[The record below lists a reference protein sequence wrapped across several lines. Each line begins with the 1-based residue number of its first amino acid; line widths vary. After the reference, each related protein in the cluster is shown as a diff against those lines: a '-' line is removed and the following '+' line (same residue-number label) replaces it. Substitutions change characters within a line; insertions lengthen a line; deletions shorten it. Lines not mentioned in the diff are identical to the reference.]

1 MRNVVIRPL
10 GFAGL
15 LTWGSIAPAL
25 IAQNPALPPPGQA
38 QSALQQALL
47 QNPGLADS
55 IRARLQGSGLTA
67 DQIRARL
74 EASGYPT
81 NLLDAYLGSR
91 ASARTSAT
99 PVATELS
106 AIEALGLPPIRLPG
120 DSLAADTGMIA
131 VRGAGPAR
139 PGSPVFGVDALR
151 RSTTQFLPLLSGPVP
166 ADYKVGPGDVLVLI
180 LTGDVELAY
189 TLQVTREGF
198 ILIPQVGQVFASQ
211 LTLDQLRELLYS
223 RLGRVYSS
231 VRRGPNATTRF
242 DLSVAKVRAN
252 QVYVI
257 GEVTQPGAYQ
267 ISSLGSVLT
276 ALYAAGG
283 VTERGNTRHIEVRRL
298 GRPAATFDLYD
309 YLIRG
314 DTRSDIRLET
324 GDVVFVP
331 VHGTRVQVTGAV
343 RRPAIY
349 ELGPGETLL
358 DLVRVAGGFRP
369 DADFRRLSIHRILPP
384 PDRGPGTVART
395 VVDAQISVLAL
406 GDPASGTEMPDS
418 SASRVAVPLVA
429 LADGDSVVVDSV
441 PPLKDEFYVAIA
453 GAVNKPGMYPWRP
466 GMTLRALMLL
476 ARGPKVGAYLK
487 EAEVA
492 RLPADRAQGRLAQ
505 TIRVPMDSTYL
516 FDRDSLGRYV
526 GPPGL
531 PVPPSGAPEATLQP
545 YDNVLILKQPDFN
558 LQRTV
563 VVAGEVRFPGTY
575 SLATK
580 TDRLVDVINRAGGLT
595 PQAYTEGIRFVRS
608 VEYVGRINVQ
618 LDKAM
623 RDTTSRYNIIL
634 QPGDSIQIPEY
645 QPSVKVTG
653 AVNSPGSV
661 LWERGKDLD
670 YYLSAAGGASYRADK
685 GRVSV
690 RYANG
695 EVRTHHKTFIFSSS
709 PNPMPGSEVFVP
721 VRDTTQHTNTLALVG
736 TLAQILG
743 STIAL
748 IYIIKHP

>member
-1 MRNVVIRPL
+1 MPNAARSSFV
-10 GFAGL
+10 FAALFAAGA
-15 LTWGSIAPAL
+15 IVPAL
-25 IAQNPALPPPGQA
+25 VAQNPALRPPGQA
-38 QSALQQALL
+38 PSALQQTLL
-47 QNPGLADS
+47 QNPGLIDS
-55 IRARLQGSGLTA
+55 IRARLQSSGLTA

-74 EASGYPT
+74 EASGYPST
-81 NLLDAYLGSR
+81 LLDAYLGP
-91 ASARTSAT
+91 RTGGQTTAT
-99 PVATELS
+99 PLAAELA
-106 AIEALGLPPIRLPG
+106 AIEALGLPPVRLPG
-120 DSLAADTGMIA
+120 DSLRADTGMIA
-131 VRGAGPAR
+131 VRGAG
-139 PGSPVFGVDALR
+139 SQSLVFGVDALR

-189 TLQVTREGF
+189 TLPVTREGF
-198 ILIPQVGQVFASQ
+198 TLIPQVGQVFASQ
-211 LTLDQLRELLYS
+211 LTLDQLRDVLYN
-223 RLGRVYSS
+223 RLGRVYSG
-231 VRRGPNATTRF
+231 VRRGPSATTRF

-267 ISSLGSVLT
+267 ISSLGTVLT

-283 VTERGNTRHIEVRRL
+283 VTERGNTRHIDVRRL
-298 GRPAATFDLYD
+298 GRPVATFDLYD

-314 DTRSDIRLET
+314 DTRTDIRLET

-343 RRPAIY
+343 RRPSIY

-369 DADFRRLSIHRILPP
+369 DAEFRRVAIHRILAA

-395 VVDAQISVLAL
+395 VVDAQLSVLAL
-406 GDPASGTEMPDS
+406 GDPSSGTEMPDS
-418 SASRVAVPLVA
+418 NASRVAVPLVA
-429 LADGDSVVVDSV
+429 IADGDSVVVDSV
-441 PPLKDEFYVAIA
+441 PPLKEGFYVAIA

-466 GMTLRALMLL
+466 GMTLRDLMLL

-492 RLPADRAQGRLAQ
+492 RLPADRSQGQLAQ
-505 TIRVPMDSTYL
+505 TVRVLMDSTYL
-516 FDRDSLGRYV
+516 FDRDSMGRYV

-531 PVPPSGAPEATLQP
+531 PVPRGGAPEVTLLP

-575 SLATK
+575 SLIAK

-595 PQAYTEGIRFVRS
+595 PQAYTDGIRFVRS

-618 LDKAM
+618 LDRAL

-634 QPGDSIQIPEY
+634 QPGDSIYIPEY

-661 LWERGKDLD
+661 LWERGRDLD
-670 YYLSAAGGASYRADK
+670 YYLSAAGGTSYRADK
-685 GRVSV
+685 GRASV

-695 EVRTHHKTFIFSSS
+695 EVRTRHKTLFFSSD
-709 PNPMPGSEVFVP
+709 PTPRPGSEVFVP
-721 VRDTTQHTNTLALVG
+721 VRDTTQHTNYVALVG
-736 TLAQILG
+736 GIAQIVA

-748 IYIIKHP
+748 IYIIRHP

>member
-1 MRNVVIRPL
+1 MKPVV
-10 GFAGL
+10 FAAL
-15 LTWGSIAPAL
+15 LVGASIPPAL
-25 IAQNPALPPPGQA
+25 VAQNPTLPPPGQV
-38 QSALQQALL
+38 QSLLQQALS

-55 IRARLQGSGLTA
+55 IRTRLQSSGLTA

-74 EASGYPT
+74 EASGYPA

-91 ASARTSAT
+91 TPNQAT
-99 PVATELS
+99 GAPVATELA

-120 DSLAADTGMIA
+120 DSLRADTGMIG
-131 VRGAGPAR
+131 VRGAR
-139 PGSPVFGVDALR
+139 SQSLVFGVDALR

-189 TLQVTREGF
+189 TLPVTREGF
-198 ILIPQVGQVFASQ
+198 TLIPQVGQVFASQ
-211 LTLDQLRELLYS
+211 LTLDQLREVLYS
-223 RLGRVYSS
+223 RLGRVYSG
-231 VRRGPNATTRF
+231 VRRGPSATTRF
-242 DLSVAKVRAN
+242 DLSVARVRAN

-267 ISSLGSVLT
+267 ISSLGTVLT

-283 VTERGNTRHIEVRRL
+283 VTELGNTRHIDVRRL
-298 GRPAATFDLYD
+298 GRPVAIFDLYD

-343 RRPAIY
+343 RRPSIY
-349 ELGPGETLL
+349 ELGAGETLL

-369 DADFRRLSIHRILPP
+369 DAEFRRVAIHRLLPAA
-384 PDRGPGTVART
+384 DRGPGTVTRT
-395 VVDAQISVLAL
+395 VVDAQLSVLPF

-418 SASRVAVPLVA
+418 SSSRVAVPLVA
-429 LADGDSVVVDSV
+429 LTDGDSVVVDSV
-441 PPLKDEFYVAIA
+441 PPLKEGFYVAIA
-453 GAVNKPGMYPWRP
+453 GAVNKPGIYPWRP
-466 GMTLRALMLL
+466 GMTLRDLVLL

-487 EAEVA
+487 EAELA
-492 RLPADRAQGRLAQ
+492 RLPADRSQGQLAR
-505 TIRVPMDSTYL
+505 TVRVPMDSTYL

-531 PVPPSGAPEATLQP
+531 AAPRSGAPEMTLQP

-575 SLATK
+575 SLVTK

-595 PQAYTEGIRFVRS
+595 PQAYIEGIRFVRS
-608 VEYVGRINVQ
+608 EEYVGRINVA
-618 LDKAM
+618 LARAL

-634 QPGDSIQIPEY
+634 QPGDSIQIPVY

-661 LWERGKDLD
+661 LWERGQDLD
-670 YYLSAAGGASYRADK
+670 YYLSAAGGPSYRADK

-695 EVRTHHKTFIFSSS
+695 EVRTRHKTFVFSSS
-709 PNPMPGSEVFVP
+709 PTPKPGSEVFVP
-721 VRDTTQHTNTLALVG
+721 VRDTLQHTNYVALVG
-736 TLAQILG
+736 GIAQILG
-743 STIAL
+743 STIAIL
-748 IYIIKHP
+748 YIIRHP

>member
-1 MRNVVIRPL
+1 MMRNVAIRPL
-10 GFAGL
+10 VFAGL
-15 LTWGSIAPAL
+15 LAGGPIAPAML
-25 IAQNPALPPPGQA
+25 AQNPTLPPPGQA
-38 QSALQQALL
+38 QSALQQALS

-55 IRARLQGSGLTA
+55 IRKRLQSSGLTA

-74 EASGYPT
+74 EASGYPS

-91 ASARTSAT
+91 TGGQPAAS
-99 PVATELS
+99 PVATELA

-120 DSLAADTGMIA
+120 DSLRADTGMIG
-131 VRGAGPAR
+131 VRGPR
-139 PGSPVFGVDALR
+139 SESLIFGVDALR

-189 TLQVTREGF
+189 TLPVTREGF

-211 LTLDQLRELLYS
+211 LTLDQLREVLYS
-223 RLGRVYSS
+223 RLGRVYSG
-231 VRRGPNATTRF
+231 VRRGQSATARF

-267 ISSLGSVLT
+267 ISSLGTVLT

-283 VTERGNTRHIEVRRL
+283 VTELGNTRHIDVRRL
-298 GRPAATFDLYD
+298 GRPVATFDLYD

-343 RRPAIY
+343 RRPSIY

-369 DADFRRLSIHRILPP
+369 DAEFRRVAIHRILAA

-395 VVDAQISVLAL
+395 VVDAPLSVLAL
-406 GDPASGTEMPDS
+406 GDPSSGAEMPDS
-418 SASRVAVPLVA
+418 SANRVAVPLVA

-441 PPLKDEFYVAIA
+441 APLKEGFYVAIA

-466 GMTLRALMLL
+466 AMTLRDLMLL

-487 EAEVA
+487 EAELA
-492 RLPADRAQGRLAQ
+492 RLPTDRSQGQLAQ

-516 FDRDSLGRYV
+516 FDRDSMGRYV

-531 PVPPSGAPEATLQP
+531 PVPRSGAPEVTLRP
-545 YDNVLILKQPDFN
+545 YDNVLILKQPAFN

-575 SLATK
+575 SLVSK
-580 TDRLVDVINRAGGLT
+580 TDRLADVINRAGGLT
-595 PQAYTEGIRFVRS
+595 PQAYAEGIRFVRAE
-608 VEYVGRINVQ
+608 EYVGRINVQ
-618 LDKAM
+618 LDRAL

-634 QPGDSIQIPEY
+634 QPGDSIHVPEY
-645 QPSVKVTG
+645 QPSIKVSG

-670 YYLSAAGGASYRADK
+670 YYLSAAGGPSYRADK

-695 EVRTHHKTFIFSSS
+695 EVRTRHKTLLFSTD
-709 PNPMPGSEVFVP
+709 PTPRPGSEVFVP
-721 VRDTTQHTNTLALVG
+721 VRDTLQHTNTLALVG
-736 TLAQILG
+736 TIAQIMG

-748 IYIIKHP
+748 VYIIKHP

>member
-1 MRNVVIRPL
+1 MSRNLAMKPVV
-10 GFAGL
+10 FAAL
-15 LTWGSIAPAL
+15 LVGASIPPAL
-25 IAQNPALPPPGQA
+25 VAQNPTLPPPGQV
-38 QSALQQALL
+38 QSLLQQALS

-55 IRARLQGSGLTA
+55 IRTRLQSSGLTA

-74 EASGYPT
+74 EASGYPA

-91 ASARTSAT
+91 TGGQPTAT
-99 PVATELS
+99 PVATELA

-120 DSLAADTGMIA
+120 DSLRADTGMIA
-131 VRGAGPAR
+131 VRAAR
-139 PGSPVFGVDALR
+139 SQSLVFGVDALR

-180 LTGDVELAY
+180 LTGDVGLAH
-189 TLQVTREGF
+189 TLPVTREGF

-211 LTLDQLRELLYS
+211 LTLDQLREVLYS
-223 RLGRVYSS
+223 RLGRVYSG
-231 VRRGPNATTRF
+231 VRHGQNATTRF

-267 ISSLGSVLT
+267 ISSLGTVLT

-283 VTERGNTRHIEVRRL
+283 VTELGNTRHVDVRRL
-298 GRPAATFDLYD
+298 GRPVATFDLYD

-343 RRPAIY
+343 RRPSIY

-369 DADFRRLSIHRILPP
+369 DAEFRRVAIHRILPA

-395 VVDAQISVLAL
+395 VVDAALSVLAF

-418 SASRVAVPLVA
+418 SSSRVAVPLVA

-441 PPLKDEFYVAIA
+441 PPLKEGFYVAIA
-453 GAVNKPGMYPWRP
+453 GAVNKPGIYPWRP
-466 GMTLRALMLL
+466 AMTLRDLVLL

-487 EAEVA
+487 EAEIA
-492 RLPADRAQGRLAQ
+492 RLPQDRAQGQLA
-505 TIRVPMDSTYL
+505 TTMRVPLDSTYL
-516 FDRDSLGRYV
+516 YDRDSMGRYV

-531 PVPPSGAPEATLQP
+531 PALRSGAPEVTLLP
-545 YDNVLILKQPDFN
+545 YDNVLILKQPDFT

-575 SLATK
+575 SLIAK

-595 PQAYTEGIRFVRS
+595 PQAYPEGVRFVRS
-608 VEYVGRINVQ
+608 
-618 LDKAM
+618 A
-623 RDTTSRYNIIL
+623 
-634 QPGDSIQIPEY
+634 
-645 QPSVKVTG
+645 
-653 AVNSPGSV
+653 
-661 LWERGKDLD
+661 D
-670 YYLSAAGGASYRADK
+670 Y
-685 GRVSV
+685 
-690 RYANG
+690 
-695 EVRTHHKTFIFSSS
+695 
-709 PNPMPGSEVFVP
+709 
-721 VRDTTQHTNTLALVG
+721 
-736 TLAQILG
+736 
-743 STIAL
+743 
-748 IYIIKHP
+748 

>member
-1 MRNVVIRPL
+1 V
-10 GFAGL
+10 
-15 LTWGSIAPAL
+15 
-25 IAQNPALPPPGQA
+25 AQNPTLPRAGQA
-38 QSALQQALL
+38 QSPFQQALL
-47 QNPGLADS
+47 QNPSLADS
-55 IRARLQGSGLTA
+55 IRSRLQSSGLTV

-74 EASGYPT
+74 EASGYPAS
-81 NLLDAYLGSR
+81 LLDAYLGSR
-91 ASARTSAT
+91 TTDQPTGT
-99 PVATELS
+99 PLTTELA
-106 AIEALGLPPIRLPG
+106 AIEALGLPPIRLPE
-120 DSLAADTGMIA
+120 DSLQADTGLIA
-131 VRGAGPAR
+131 MRGVGR
-139 PGSPVFGVDALR
+139 TRMTSPVFGVDALR

-198 ILIPQVGQVFASQ
+198 ILIPQVGQVYASQ
-211 LTLDQLRELLYS
+211 LTLDKLREVLYG
-223 RLGRVYSS
+223 RLGRVYSG
-231 VRRGPNATTRF
+231 VRRGSNATTRF
-242 DLSVAKVRAN
+242 DISVAKVRAN
-252 QVYVI
+252 QVYAI

-267 ISSLGSVLT
+267 ISSLGTVLT

-298 GRPAATFDLYD
+298 GQPVAAFDLYE

-314 DTRSDIRLET
+314 DTRGDIRLET

-331 VHGTRVQVTGAV
+331 VHGTRVQLTGAV

-349 ELGPGETLL
+349 ELGPGETLV

-369 DADFRRLSIHRILPP
+369 DAEFRRVAIHRILPA

-395 VVDAQISVLAL
+395 VVDAPLSVLAL
-406 GDPASGTEMPDS
+406 GDPNTGTEMPDS
-418 SASRVAVPLVA
+418 SSSRVAVPLVA

-441 PPLKDEFYVAIA
+441 PPLREGFYVAIA

-466 GMTLRALMLL
+466 RITLRDLMLL
-476 ARGPKVGAYLK
+476 ARGPRVGAYLK

-492 RLPADRAQGRLAQ
+492 RLPTDRSQGRLAQ
-505 TIRVPMDSTYL
+505 TIRVSMDSTYL
-516 FDRDSLGRYV
+516 FDRDSMGTYV

-531 PVPPSGAPEATLQP
+531 PVPGSGAPEVTLQP

-563 VVAGEVRFPGTY
+563 VVVGEVRFPGTY
-575 SLATK
+575 SLVRK

-595 PQAYTEGIRFVRS
+595 SQAFAEGIRFVRR

-618 LDKAM
+618 LVKAL
-623 RDTTSRYNIIL
+623 RDTTSRYNVVL
-634 QPGDSIQIPEY
+634 QSGDSIQIPEY
-645 QPSVKVTG
+645 QPSVKVSG

-661 LWERGKDLD
+661 LWERGEDLD
-670 YYLSAAGGASYRADK
+670 YYLSAAGGTNYRGDK

-695 EVRTHHKTFIFSSS
+695 EVRTRHKTLLFSRS
-709 PNPMPGSEVFVP
+709 PTPRPGSEVFVP
-721 VRDTTQHTNTLALVG
+721 VRDTIQANNAP
-736 TLAQILG
+736 AILG
-743 STIAL
+743 AVASIVGSLVAIVVVL
-748 IYIIKHP
+748 RH

>member
-1 MRNVVIRPL
+1 MPNAARSSFV
-10 GFAGL
+10 FA
-15 LTWGSIAPAL
+15 AL
-25 IAQNPALPPPGQA
+25 VAAGAMVPTLVAQNPALPPPGQA
-38 QSALQQALL
+38 QSTLQQMLL
-47 QNPGLADS
+47 QNPGLGDS
-55 IRARLQGSGLTA
+55 IRARLQSSGLTP

-74 EASGYPT
+74 EAGGYPA

-91 ASARTSAT
+91 TPNQAT
-99 PVATELS
+99 GAPVATELA
-106 AIEALGLPPIRLPG
+106 AIEALGLPAIRLPG
-120 DSLAADTGMIA
+120 DSLRADTGMIA
-131 VRGAGPAR
+131 VRGAG
-139 PGSPVFGVDALR
+139 SQSLVFGVDALR

-189 TLQVTREGF
+189 TLQVSREGF

-211 LTLDQLRELLYS
+211 LTLDQLREVLNS
-223 RLGRVYSS
+223 RLGRVYSG

-267 ISSLGSVLT
+267 ISSLGTVLT

-283 VTERGNTRHIEVRRL
+283 VTERGNTRHIDVRRL
-298 GRPAATFDLYD
+298 GRPVATFDLYD

-343 RRPAIY
+343 RRPEIY

-358 DLVRVAGGFRP
+358 DLVRLAGGFRP
-369 DADFRRLSIHRILPP
+369 DAEFRRVAIHRILPA

-395 VVDAQISVLAL
+395 VVDAPLSVLPL
-406 GDPASGTEMPDS
+406 GDPSSATEMPDS
-418 SASRVAVPLVA
+418 SVSRVAVPLVA

-441 PPLKDEFYVAIA
+441 PPLKEGFYVAIA
-453 GAVNKPGMYPWRP
+453 GAVNKPGMYSWRP
-466 GMTLRALMLL
+466 TMTLRDLMLL

-492 RLPADRAQGRLAQ
+492 RLPADRSQGQLAQ

-516 FDRDSLGRYV
+516 FDRDSMGRYV

-531 PVPPSGAPEATLQP
+531 SVPRSGAPEVTLLP

-575 SLATK
+575 SLIAK

-595 PQAYTEGIRFVRS
+595 PQAYPEGVRFVRS
-608 VEYVGRINVQ
+608 ADYVGRINVQ
-618 LDKAM
+618 LDRAL

-634 QPGDSIQIPEY
+634 QPGDSIHIPEY
-645 QPSVKVTG
+645 QPSIKVTG

-661 LWERGKDLD
+661 LWERGRDLN
-670 YYLSAAGGASYRADK
+670 YYLSAAGGPSYRADP
-685 GRVSV
+685 GRASV

-695 EVRTHHKTFIFSSS
+695 EVRTRHKTLFFSSD
-709 PNPMPGSEVFVP
+709 PTPRPGSEVFVP
-721 VRDTTQHTNTLALVG
+721 VRDTTQHTNYVALVG
-736 TLAQILG
+736 GIAQILG
-743 STIAL
+743 STIAIL
-748 IYIIKHP
+748 YIIRHP